1 MIGAKKPLQL
11 GSLMTNAPK
20 EDKTMKKTWF
30 RRGAVIVVAL
40 MLLFSCVISA
50 AAADFIPK
58 VTVENTDASTIT
70 VTVEESN
77 TSILQ
82 EKKPNLMVACTF
94 PAASVIHEGSTVP
107 STLKDGKISFE
118 VAEGGVYV
126 IRAAAVSG
134 GNDNNGGNS
143 DSSGNSGGLSGGN
156 TLVESPKTG
165 DVGMMCYAAMSVL
178 SATGLLLHK
187 RTKIDT

>member
-1 MIGAKKPLQL
+1 
-11 GSLMTNAPK
+11 
-20 EDKTMKKTWF
+20 MKKTWF
-30 RRGAVIVVAL
+30 RRGAGIVAAL
-40 MLLFSCVISA
+40 MLLFSCVVSV

-82 EKKPNLMVACTF
+82 EKKPTLSLPCTF

-143 DSSGNSGGLSGGN
+143 GSSGNSGGLSGGN

-178 SATGLLLHK
+178 SATGLLLRK

>member
-1 MIGAKKPLQL
+1 MIGAKRPLPL
-11 GSLMTNAPK
+11 GSLMTDAPK

-30 RRGAVIVVAL
+30 RRGEGIVAAL
-40 MLLFSCVISA
+40 MLLFSCVVSA

-70 VTVEESN
+70 ITVDESN
-77 TSILQ
+77 DSILQ
-82 EKKPNLMVACTF
+82 EKKPTLSVACTF
-94 PAASVIHEGSTVP
+94 TAASVTHEGITVP

-143 DSSGNSGGLSGGN
+143 GSSGNSDGLSGGN

-165 DVGMMCYAAMSVL
+165 DVGMMFYAAMSVF

>member
-1 MIGAKKPLQL
+1 
-11 GSLMTNAPK
+11 
-20 EDKTMKKTWF
+20 MKKTWF
-30 RRGAVIVVAL
+30 RRGAGIVAAL
-40 MLLFSCVISA
+40 MLLFSCVVSV

-58 VTVENTDASTIT
+58 VTVENTDASTFT

-82 EKKPNLMVACTF
+82 EKKPTLSVACPFT
-94 PAASVIHEGSTVP
+94 AASVTHEGITVP

-126 IRAAAVSG
+126 IRATAVSG

-143 DSSGNSGGLSGGN
+143 GSSGNSGGLSGGN

-165 DVGMMCYAAMSVL
+165 DAGMMFYAAMSVL
-178 SATGLLLHK
+178 SATGLFLRKH
-187 RTKIDT
+187 TKNDT

>member
-1 MIGAKKPLQL
+1 
-11 GSLMTNAPK
+11 
-20 EDKTMKKTWF
+20 MKKTWF
-30 RRGAVIVVAL
+30 RRGAGIVAAL
-40 MLLFSCVISA
+40 MLLFSCVVSV

-82 EKKPNLMVACTF
+82 EKKPTLSLACTF

-118 VAEGGVYV
+118 VADGGVYV
-126 IRAAAVSG
+126 IRAAAASG
-134 GNDNNGGNS
+134 GNSG
-143 DSSGNSGGLSGGN
+143 SSGNSDGLSGGN